1 MNITKKILNR
11 DKSNCILSKQIT
23 KTCLFIFTVIF
34 VFSNVS
40 QVHAKTWVNGYYRK
54 DGTYVSGYYRGS
66 GSSSTSSSSST
77 SNSITIPD
85 TDFDFDFNTVDEISA
100 AVDEALSSSYSKN
113 NSTSNSSSNTSNSY
127 PLNTNNNTKI
137 VNLYK
142 GTSFVKSEKASK
154 LVFVRGYFRSDGTY
168 VRPHY
173 KTSANHTEKDNF
185 SYLGISSL
193 MSKKSYSNFNFNSDE
208 NIGNIQRYLL
218 YSYDNTSTNLSSEQ
232 QNNLID
238 YSVAL
243 NGNSITEKRSKGE
256 KYYKS
261 IGYSDFS
268 TKLNIDYDINGIMT
282 YELYILKNLES
293 YYADSGSLKN
303 NYFSNDYLPEIESSL
318 IFYAYLLQ
326 QYSENEL
333 DKESIEFFG
342 NNFYD
347 KFTFMTLNKE
357 SQIEMDLLQ
366 KLKLDCEVFSK
377 K

>member
-40 QVHAKTWVNGYYRK
+40 QVHAKTRVNGYYRK